1 MGSGEVTEASDR
13 SRFLDVLRRV
23 VEALDGWG
31 RPYAVFGTVGTN
43 VHVPAGPAEDVDV
56 FLREDDAGEAVAA
69 LVAAGFDP
77 GERDPAWIF
86 KAHRDGV
93 LVDVIFRVR
102 DGLGF
107 DDAIAAAVRRAT
119 YRGVDVP
126 VPAPEDLALIAA
138 CSAHAESPKH
148 WFTAVRLVGET
159 DLDWDRFRDHASRLA
174 PLRAASLLLYCR
186 SEGIDVPDG
195 ILTSLLPT

>member
-1 MGSGEVTEASDR
+1 VGSGEVTEGSDP
-13 SRFLDVLRRV
+13 SVFLDVLRRV
-23 VEALDGWG
+23 VEALDAWG
-31 RPYAVFGTVGTN
+31 RPYAIFGTVGTN
-43 VHVPAGPAEDVDV
+43 VHLTGGRAEDVDV
-56 FLREDDAGEAVAA
+56 FVHEEDADAAVAA
-69 LVAAGFDP
+69 LVASGFDA

-86 KAHRDGV
+86 KAHRAGV

-107 DDAIAAAVRRAT
+107 AEEIAGAVRRAR
-119 YRGVDVP
+119 YRGIEVP

-148 WFTAVRLVGET
+148 WFTAVRLVSEL
-159 DLDWDRFRDHASRLA
+159 DLDWDRFADHARRLA

-195 ILTSLLPT
+195 ILTSLLSS

>member
-1 MGSGEVTEASDR
+1 VGSGEVTEGSDP
-13 SRFLDVLRRV
+13 SRFHDVLRRV
-23 VEALDGWG
+23 VEALDAWG
-31 RPYAVFGTVGTN
+31 RPYAIFGTVGTN
-43 VHVPAGPAEDVDV
+43 VYVPGGPAEDIDV
-56 FLREDDAGEAVAA
+56 FVHEEEAGAAVAA

-86 KAHRDGV
+86 KAFRDGV

-107 DDAIAAAVRRAT
+107 DDAIAAATRRAR
-119 YRGVDVP
+119 YRGIAVP
-126 VPAPEDLALIAA
+126 VPSAEDLALIAA

-148 WFTAVRLVGET
+148 WFTAVRLVAEL
-159 DLDWDRFRDHASRLA
+159 DLDWDRFADHARRLA

-186 SEGIDVPDG
+186 SEGIDVPEG
-195 ILTSLLPT
+195 ILTSLLSS